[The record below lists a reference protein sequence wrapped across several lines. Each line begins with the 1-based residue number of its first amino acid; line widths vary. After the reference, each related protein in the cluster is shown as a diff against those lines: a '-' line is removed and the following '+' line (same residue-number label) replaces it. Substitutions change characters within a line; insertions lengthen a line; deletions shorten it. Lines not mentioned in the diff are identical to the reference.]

1 MSNEVKGF
9 FQFHTFNASIA
20 HWVWCKCKFISSV
33 YYLTLQIS
41 SELLLE
47 VDKGRKV
54 VSLDFQTAQGINPI
68 CSTLRASLSRN
79 IFRSG
84 ENLTSGPQ
92 FSWTG
97 YTNWKSLNASSF
109 CCFRDRNLLEEI
121 DFGRTSE
128 IFQILRN
135 LRSELGSHG
144 LFR

>member
-79 IFRSG
+79 IFGSG
-84 ENLTSGPQ
+84 EEPNIGTTIFLDGIYQ
-92 FSWTG
+92 
-97 YTNWKSLNASSF
+97 
-109 CCFRDRNLLEEI
+109 LEESQR
-121 DFGRTSE
+121 FK
-128 IFQILRN
+128 L
-135 LRSELGSHG
+135 L
-144 LFR
+144 LFSR